1 MSFLTDEEIHER
13 LKNGMDVNAL
23 LTDED
28 NEGTTLLM
36 HVHSADLARELIAAG
51 ADVNAK
57 DNDNETAMDVAKN
70 NEIK

>member
-23 LTDED
+23 LTDEG

-36 HVHSADLARELIAAG
+36 HVHSADLARDLIAKLRHLTL
-51 ADVNAK
+51 NP
-57 DNDNETAMDVAKN
+57 
-70 NEIK
+70 